1 MHHSIWKILFVLGA
15 VWRGT
20 KWDKNFGPAQN
31 ILWPVKGQGIKVQD
45 SFVFLRYLG
54 CIILSQ
60 GWHFDPSLRV
70 ECFDRMQSEDCCPT
84 IEVTSNS
91 YGATFFPQL
100 MGTYMMSNDY
110 QVSGR
115 RIYQSQND
123 NNFLVYLHDWGPRA
137 GMEWTFAPRLGTFH
151 ILREHLQKSN

>member
-1 MHHSIWKILFVLGA
+1 M
-15 VWRGT
+15 
-20 KWDKNFGPAQN
+20 
-31 ILWPVKGQGIKVQD
+31 
-45 SFVFLRYLG
+45 
-54 CIILSQ
+54 SQ

-137 GMEWTFAPRLGTFH
+137 GMEWTFAPRLGTIH
-151 ILREHLQKSN
+151 ILRNTYRKVINLTIHTNLPNILQILGFWLTKE

>member
-1 MHHSIWKILFVLGA
+1 MYHYCLNSPIYPK
-15 VWRGT
+15 T
-20 KWDKNFGPAQN
+20 T
-31 ILWPVKGQGIKVQD
+31 KVQD
-45 SFVFLRYLG
+45 SFVFLWYLG
-54 CIILSQ
+54 YVTLSQ

>member
-1 MHHSIWKILFVLGA
+1 M
-15 VWRGT
+15 
-20 KWDKNFGPAQN
+20 
-31 ILWPVKGQGIKVQD
+31 
-45 SFVFLRYLG
+45 
-54 CIILSQ
+54 SQ

-137 GMEWTFAPRLGTFH
+137 GMEWTFAPRLGTIH
-151 ILREHLQKSN
+151 ILRNTYRKVINLTIHA